1 MDNIISDLYSKGIV
15 SANSVQ
21 AFFEE
26 EKQKNEKI
34 KQILQKLGTSRMVTN
49 TDRDYYN
56 TWVNIWGMSEEII
69 NFAVQKSIGK
79 SFSFAYLNSLLAA
92 YKENNVKS
100 IEDCEKIANIPTKI
114 ATISNNSQIISD
126 KHIYSK
132 EELDN
137 IFDKEDE
144 SNFDF

>member
-1 MDNIISDLYSKGIV
+1 M
-15 SANSVQ
+15 
-21 AFFEE
+21 
-26 EKQKNEKI
+26 
-34 KQILQKLGTSRMVTN
+34 
-49 TDRDYYN
+49 
-56 TWVNIWGMSEEII
+56 
-69 NFAVQKSIGK
+69 
-79 SFSFAYLNSLLAA
+79 
-92 YKENNVKS
+92 YKF
-100 IEDCEKIANIPTKI
+100 ITKI